1 MTIVI
6 VQDSEAIQDKR
17 NIRNLL
23 KEKKKNQNNKAEFS
37 SEGGKV

>member
-1 MTIVI
+1 MTVVI
-6 VQDSEAIQDKR
+6 VQDPEAIQDKR

-23 KEKKKNQNNKAEFS
+23 KEEKNQNNKAEFS